1 MDIDMAVSV
10 SLRRLIRRNNA
21 DEAADVPRRGSRGAA
36 IVESAAGETVIEA
49 PPELAMSA
57 AHRKAFGILMSA
69 RSHLRRALA
78 ISDAIR

>member
-10 SLRRLIRRNNA
+10 SLRRLIRRNSA
-21 DEAADVPRRGSRGAA
+21 DDAADVTGRDSRRASIA
-36 IVESAAGETVIEA
+36 VSAAAETVIAA

-57 AHRKAFGILMSA
+57 AHRKALGILMSA

-78 ISDAIR
+78 MSDAIR